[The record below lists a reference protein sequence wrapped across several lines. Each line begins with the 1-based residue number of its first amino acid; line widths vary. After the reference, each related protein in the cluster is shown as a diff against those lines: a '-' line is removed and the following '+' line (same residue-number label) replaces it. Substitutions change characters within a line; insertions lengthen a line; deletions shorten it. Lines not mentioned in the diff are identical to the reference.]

1 MPKQSDSLAD
11 IEVRE
16 QQTGLNKLGLLSVQ
30 TSILES
36 QIEDWKNLRD
46 ILKVLQLKAH
56 NSKNDFNNYLNV
68 LNAKTKLGEKTDKLI
83 QGMLKT
89 DYAAKKDVQ
98 NEETDS
104 LVEGLESLGA

>member
-1 MPKQSDSLAD
+1 MPKQNNSSDA
-11 IEVRE
+11 EVRE
-16 QQTGLNKLGLLSVQ
+16 RQTGLDKLGLLSVQ

-46 ILKVLQLKAH
+46 ILEDLQLKAL
-56 NSKNDFNNYLNV
+56 NSPKDFNNYLNV
-68 LNAKTKLGEKTDKLI
+68 LSMKTKLGEKTDKLI

-98 NEETDS
+98 NEETDP
-104 LVEGLESLGA
+104 LVDDLESLGA

>member
-56 NSKNDFNNYLNV
+56 NSPKDFDKYLNV